1 MERLQVSEYTDEVAR
16 QRLKIRIEKW
26 RKCVKSIYAENTSN
40 GSFMT
45 VTYNDDSVKRINEDG
60 TESYTTSPHDDDS
73 LVWMFTHG
81 ESTLW

>member
-1 MERLQVSEYTDEVAR
+1 MSEYVDEVAR

-26 RKCVKSIYAENTSN
+26 RKGVKSIYAEVVPG
-40 GSFMT
+40 GSLMKI
-45 VTYNDDSVKRINEDG
+45 TYNDDSVKSINEDG
-60 TESYTTSPHDDDS
+60 SETYTTSPHDDDS

>member
-1 MERLQVSEYTDEVAR
+1 MSEYIDEVAR
-16 QRLKIRIEKW
+16 QRLKLRVEKW
-26 RKCVKSIYAENTSN
+26 RKGVKSIYAEATPD
-40 GSFMT
+40 GSMMS

-60 TESYTTSPHDDDS
+60 TESYTTSPHDDDR